1 MYEFKK
7 KSALIFQVL
16 MEYIWSDELKNQGRM
31 SVKNFI
37 RERVLTFPVLVS
49 FLINLAKKSLQVS
62 LNDFC
67 KASDLLFVTKQ
78 AFSKAR
84 KKLSPNVFILLNRK
98 LVEEYYS
105 DNLYS
110 TWKGFRLIAVDG
122 SDIQLPN
129 KENVKMKFGCATNQ
143 HGSKLAMAKISYAY
157 DVLNHITLDSQIGY
171 CKSSERDLAVN
182 HIEAIQQLKHDK
194 TNDLYIYDRGYP
206 SLGLLFYLSNA
217 KKDFL
222 IRCSISSCFAKVKQ
236 VLEQGKED
244 TIIRLYANEAND
256 DQIKELKKR
265 TPSLDRKNAYLDLR
279 VIVVLLSTG
288 EKEILITSLLDHK
301 LYPKKEFKGLY
312 NLRWGVE
319 ENYKWHKV
327 ALELENFSGSTE
339 LAIEQEFFSLVFT
352 ANMASLLIEEA
363 QGEIEEEHKGKSLKH
378 TFKIN
383 KRTAISTLR
392 NQLLK
397 GILEPGTDM
406 DELCNNLKADLKKSL
421 CPVRP
426 NRKFA
431 RPKKGRQKYG
441 CTTRKSI

>member
-1 MYEFKK
+1 MCLKK

-16 MEYIWSDELKNQGRM
+16 KEYIWSDELKNQGRM

-67 KASDLLFVTKQ
+67 KTSDLLFVTKQ

-84 KKLSPNVFILLNRK
+84 KKLSPNTFILLNRK

-129 KENVKMKFGCATNQ
+129 KEDIKMKFGCAMNQ
-143 HGSKLAMAKISYAY
+143 QGPTLAMAKISYAY
-157 DVLNHITLDSQIGY
+157 DVLNHITLDAQMGY
-171 CKSSERDLAVN
+171 CKASERDLAIKHV
-182 HIEAIQQLKHDK
+182 EAIQQLKHDK
-194 TNDLYIYDRGYP
+194 TNDLYIFDRGYP
-206 SLGLLFYLSNA
+206 SLGFLFYLSNA

-222 IRCSISSCFAKVKQ
+222 IRCTLSSCFAKVKL
-236 VLEQGKED
+236 VLDQGKED
-244 TIIRLYANEAND
+244 VIIRLYANEAND
-256 DQIKELKKR
+256 DQIKEIKKR
-265 TPSLDRKNAYLDLR
+265 TPSLDRKNAYVDIR

-288 EKEILITSLLDHK
+288 EKEILITSLLDRK
-301 LYPKKEFKGLY
+301 LYSKEEFKGLY
-312 NLRWGVE
+312 CRRWGVE

-327 ALELENFSGSTE
+327 ALELENFSGNTE
-339 LAIEQEFFSLVFT
+339 FAIEQELFSLVLT

-363 QGEIEEEHKGKSLKH
+363 QEEIEEEHKQKSLKH
-378 TFKIN
+378 TYKIN

-397 GILEPGTDM
+397 GILEPEIDM
-406 DELCNNLKADLKKSL
+406 DELCCSLKAELKKSL

-426 NRKFA
+426 DRKFV

-441 CTTRKSI
+441 RTTRKCI